1 MKRLSTNF
9 NLAIF
14 VLFLLRLWLPSTEA
28 LPISATKKLKKL
40 DRFEEVGDRTPVK
53 TFTSSMFEH
62 WTPEKSLTK
71 DTGIKYNTTLFS
83 VFVNLKAFFTCLIT
97 ASSWNYQGNTKLF
110 VFP

>member
-1 MKRLSTNF
+1 MKRLSD
-9 NLAIF
+9 LAIF
-14 VLFLLRLWLPSTEA
+14 VLFLQLWLPSTAA
-28 LPISATKKLKKL
+28 LPIFATKKLKTF
-40 DRFEEVGDRTPVK
+40 DRFEEVGDRAPVK

-71 DTGIKYNTTLFS
+71 ATGIKYNTTLFS